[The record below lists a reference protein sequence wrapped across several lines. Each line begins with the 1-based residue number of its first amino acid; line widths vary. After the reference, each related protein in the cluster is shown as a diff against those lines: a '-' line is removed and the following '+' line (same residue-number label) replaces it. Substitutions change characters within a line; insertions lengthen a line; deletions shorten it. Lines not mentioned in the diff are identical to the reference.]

1 MRLLLTVFLLI
12 TAALMPCAAVASGSG
27 SGPHGPT
34 IPPDRAGELISNFDE
49 LASKFDAKV
58 CAECHE
64 DVYNQ
69 WAHSPKAHAFST
81 ERVLQTWRTFIK
93 QGLDREKNPDWSG
106 EYVTRMSIKSHCL
119 WCHAPVI
126 KYATDDLVAEI
137 IDTIIAAVDDPDKGK
152 REAAKGKLSK
162 LNLDCY
168 GCHNMF
174 AVKDGYW
181 GNSSE
186 VDAIYGPTGKVDP
199 ANHGEN
205 VPNVTKT
212 IKSEY
217 LTSVNYCA
225 TCHHGC
231 PDSVPFWQCKTLY
244 TSYVEN
250 YALKGGKQRCQDCH
264 MPKVDKD
271 TWADHSFPGVHNKD
285 FFGNALDIAIEAEAS
300 HFINNYKNELTP
312 TLCLNV
318 KITSNSGHGLPNG

>member
-1 MRLLLTVFLLI
+1 MRFLLRIFLLI
-12 TAALMPCAAVASGSG
+12 TVALIPCAAAGAG

-34 IPPDRAGELISNFDE
+34 LPPERAGELISDYDE
-49 LASKFDAKV
+49 LASKFDSKV
-58 CAECHE
+58 CADCHE

-93 QGLDREKNPDWSG
+93 QGLDREKHM
-106 EYVTRMSIKSHCL
+106 TRMDIKSHCL

-137 IDTIIAAVDDPDKGK
+137 IDTIVAAVDDPDTGK
-152 REAAKGKLSK
+152 RDAAKGKLSK

-168 GCHNMF
+168 GCHNLF
-174 AVKDGYW
+174 ALQDGYW
-181 GNSSE
+181 GNKPE

-205 VPNVTKT
+205 VPFITKT
-212 IKSEY
+212 IKSDY
-217 LTSVNYCA
+217 LSSVNFCA
-225 TCHHGC
+225 RCHHGC

-250 YALKGGKQRCQDCH
+250 YALKGGKQTCQNCH
-264 MPKVDKD
+264 MPKPDAD
-271 TWADHSFPGVHNKD
+271 TWADHSFPGVHDKK
-285 FFGNALDIAIEAEAS
+285 FFGDAMEIAIEAESS

-312 TLCLNV
+312 TLCMKV
-318 KITSNSGHGLPNG
+318 KLTSRSGHGLPNG